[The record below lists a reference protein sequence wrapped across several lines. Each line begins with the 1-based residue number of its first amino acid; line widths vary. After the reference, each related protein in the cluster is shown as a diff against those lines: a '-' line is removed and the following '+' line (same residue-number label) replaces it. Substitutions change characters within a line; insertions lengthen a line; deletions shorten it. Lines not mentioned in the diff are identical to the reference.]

1 MSSAVHRSKTRL
13 SGIFRPGRGSGVT
26 TSGQKKPRQG
36 RPIRQ
41 RLAALLAVPLAAVLA
56 LLSLVVLVLVVA
68 FNNARATT
76 HDITLALSVQRLVQ
90 ALQDERGATAGLLT
104 GNEVVAA
111 RLGTA
116 REAVDQQ
123 RQAVSRLITEDNDA
137 GNQLDE
143 RTQSTLA
150 SLDALENF
158 RGQVD
163 GKSVSLNS
171 TVVFFTDRITAFNT
185 IDFELDLLDDTGL
198 RRMVTVLESL
208 SAVKEGAALE
218 SVRLNEVFLRG
229 SFEVDGVNQYVSYA
243 GLIAEQDAAFTRF
256 AGAATQGQRDE
267 FARVLD
273 TGSART
279 VERFREIAD
288 ESADGRE
295 IFADTGLYSNAMIQY
310 LNGVT
315 GLQEAVAG
323 QIKDRASQ
331 LQTDALNAILILVAI
346 VAASIA
352 AAVVLLFYA
361 SRSITR
367 PLAAL
372 SAEADHIAEVRLP
385 QAVALAQELSPDEE
399 RPKLAPVRLARGAS
413 AEMRAVADAFDHIQA
428 TAYALA
434 TEQALLRKSTT
445 ESLANLGRR
454 NQNLLRR
461 QLGFI
466 TTLEREET
474 DPSALANL
482 FELDHLATRMRRN
495 AESLLVLVGSSSPRQ
510 WSAPLPIADVIRAAV
525 SEVEEYRRV
534 SFRRIDEANIT
545 GAVVSGVAHLLAE
558 LIENGL
564 TFSPPDSDVEIQ
576 GRRVGDQYLIAI
588 VDQGVGMNDTEIEA
602 ANARLRGEGDFIT
615 APARYLGHYVV
626 GQLARDMGAEVKLA
640 SSPVTGVTARVLL
653 PASVMAT
660 SAAPAVVRDGEIVDE
675 RPAMPVIPPTPFTPV
690 MAPAAPPAPPAPPAQ
705 EVSRPLVSSGA
716 PTQVPE
722 APYLAIGG
730 RVKPSV
736 VEYLTVPPSPEV
748 VAAEA
753 AAEAVAEQASPRP
766 RTIETG
772 EVERTR
778 NGLRKRAP
786 RTSRPEAEAAPAP
799 APSAPETR
807 AAVVDSSPTEVRN
820 RLTALRAG
828 MQRAHTDVRPN
839 PYGTEDGGTSA

>member
-1 MSSAVHRSKTRL
+1 MHRSKTRL

-26 TSGQKKPRQG
+26 TSGQKLRQG

-76 HDITLALSVQRLVQ
+76 HDVALALDVERLVQ

-104 GNEVVAA
+104 GNDLIAD
-111 RLGTA
+111 RLDA
-116 REAVDQQ
+116 SREAVDQQ
-123 RQAVSRLITEDNDA
+123 RAAVTRRINEDDDP

-150 SLDALENF
+150 SLNALENF
-158 RGQVD
+158 RGQID
-163 GKSVSLNS
+163 AGSVNLNS
-171 TVVFFTDRITAFNT
+171 AVVFFTDRITSFNT
-185 IDFELDLLDDTGL
+185 IDFELDRLDDQAL
-198 RRMVTVLESL
+198 RRMVTVMEALRT
-208 SAVKEGAALE
+208 VKEGASME

-229 SFEVDGVNQYVSYA
+229 SFELDGVNQYVSYA

-256 AGAATQGQRDE
+256 AGAATQAQRDE

-310 LNGVT
+310 LTGVT
-315 GLQEAVAG
+315 GLQEAVAD
-323 QIKDRASQ
+323 QIAERASQ
-331 LQTDALNAILILVAI
+331 LQTDALNAILILVVI
-346 VAASIA
+346 VAASIV

-413 AEMRAVADAFDHIQA
+413 AEMRAVAEAFDHVQA

-588 VDQGVGMNDTEIEA
+588 VDQGVGMSDVDIEA

-626 GQLARDMGAEVKLA
+626 GQLAADMGAEVKLA

-653 PASVMAT
+653 PAAVMSNA
-660 SAAPAVVRDGEIVDE
+660 SSPVVRDVEIVEE
-675 RPAMPVIPPTPFTPV
+675 RPARPVIPPAPFTPV
-690 MAPAAPPAPPAPPAQ
+690 MAPTAPPAPPAP
-705 EVSRPLVSSGA
+705 EVARPLVSSGA
-716 PTQVPE
+716 PTQAPD

-753 AAEAVAEQASPRP
+753 AAEAVAEQSSPRP
-766 RTIETG
+766 RTIDAE

-807 AAVVDSSPTEVRN
+807 AAMVDSSPAEVRN

-828 MQRAHTDVRPN
+828 MQRANTDVRTN

>member
-1 MSSAVHRSKTRL
+1 MQRTSRL
-13 SGIFRPGRGSGVT
+13 SGILRPGRGSGVT
-26 TSGQKKPRQG
+26 TPGQKLRQG

-41 RLAALLAVPLAAVLA
+41 RLAVLLAVPLAGVLA
-56 LLSLVVLVLVVA
+56 LLGVVVIGEVRD
-68 FNNARATT
+68 FNDARETT
-76 HDITLALSVQRLVQ
+76 RAVTLAVAVQSLVQ
-90 ALQDERGATAGLLT
+90 ALQDERGISAGLLT
-104 GNEVVAA
+104 GNEQVAA
-111 RLGTA
+111 RLAPA
-116 REAVDQQ
+116 REAVDA
-123 RQAVSRLITEDNDA
+123 RIRDVSNILGDGDVDTRIRSTIA
-137 GNQLDE
+137 GLG
-143 RTQSTLA
+143 TL
-150 SLDALENF
+150 NTT

-163 GKSVSLNS
+163 ARSIKLRSAL
-171 TVVFFTDRITAFNT
+171 VFFTDRITSFNT
-185 IDFELDLLDDTGL
+185 IDFSLDRLDDQSL
-198 RRMVTVLESL
+198 RRSVAVLDALSSL
-208 SAVKEGAALE
+208 KEGTSQEAAI
-218 SVRLNEVFLRG
+218 LNEVFLRG
-229 SFEVDGVNQYVSYA
+229 TFKLNGVNSYLEYA
-243 GLIAEQDAAFTRF
+243 ALVARKDAAVTAF
-256 AGAATQGQRDE
+256 AGQATQEQRDAL
-267 FARVLD
+267 ARVLD

-279 VERFREIAD
+279 VERFEDIAD
-288 ESADGRE
+288 TSADGRE
-295 IFADTGLYSNAMIQY
+295 IFADTQLFSSAMTT
-310 LNGVT
+310 LLSGVT
-315 GLQEAVAG
+315 EVQGSTATEIQ
-323 QIKDRASQ
+323 DRASE
-331 LQTDALNAILILVAI
+331 LQSLAVSQIILLSVIVVAC
-346 VAASIA
+346 IA
-352 AAVVLLFYA
+352 AAIVLLILA

-367 PLAAL
+367 PLDAL
-372 SAEADHIAEVRLP
+372 AQEADHIAEIRLP
-385 QAVALAQELSPDEE
+385 QAVAIAQELSPDEE
-399 RPKLAPVRLARGAS
+399 RPPLTPVRLARGAS
-413 AEMRAVADAFDHIQA
+413 SEIRSVADAFDHVQA

-534 SFRRIDEANIT
+534 SFRRIDDAFIA
-545 GAVVSGVAHLLAE
+545 GAVVSGLAHMLAE

-588 VDQGVGMNDTEIEA
+588 VDQGVGMTDQDIEI

-653 PASVMAT
+653 PVSVLATASGGREGKPDL
-660 SAAPAVVRDGEIVDE
+660 AASMPTAFPEMPA
-675 RPAMPVIPPTPFTPV
+675 P
-690 MAPAAPPAPPAPPAQ
+690 APAAP
-705 EVSRPLVSSGA
+705 ETSRPLVSSGA
-716 PTQVPE
+716 PTQSPD

-766 RTIETG
+766 RSIDVG

-778 NGLRKRAP
+778 NGLRKRAARP
-786 RTSRPEAEAAPAP
+786 AKPEAPAEAPAAQAAPA
-799 APSAPETR
+799 APTVA
-807 AAVVDSSPTEVRN
+807 VDSSPGEIRN

-828 MQRAHTDVRPN
+828 MQRGQTDVRTN
-839 PYGTEDGGTSA
+839 DHNGTEGGGSSA

>member
-1 MSSAVHRSKTRL
+1 M
-13 SGIFRPGRGSGVT
+13 
-26 TSGQKKPRQG
+26 
-36 RPIRQ
+36 
-41 RLAALLAVPLAAVLA
+41 LAVDSAQDY
-56 LLSLVVLVLVVA
+56 
-68 FNNARATT
+68 NDARDTT
-76 HDITLALSVQRLVQ
+76 RSVTLALGVQQLVQ

-104 GNEVVAA
+104 GNDLVAA
-111 RLGTA
+111 RLAPA
-116 REAVDQQ
+116 REAVDQ
-123 RQAVSRLITEDNDA
+123 RRREVAAMVAEDDQAAIDDRIS
-137 GNQLDE
+137 
-143 RTQSTLA
+143 STLA
-150 SLDALENF
+150 SLTALDNF

-163 GKSVSLNS
+163 AKSAKLNS
-171 TVVFFTDRITAFNT
+171 AVVFFTDKITALNT
-185 IDFELDLLDDTGL
+185 IDFELDRLGDTSL
-198 RRMVTVLESL
+198 RRMVTVLNALNVIKES
-208 SAVKEGAALE
+208 SSQEA
-218 SVRLNEVFLRG
+218 VRLNEVFLRG
-229 SFEVDGVNQYVSYA
+229 TFEVNGVNEYVDYA
-243 GLIAEQDAAFTRF
+243 SLIAQNDAAIAEFSSS
-256 AGAATQGQRDE
+256 ATQSQRE
-267 FARVLD
+267 RLAAVMD

-295 IFADTGLYSNAMIQY
+295 IFADTGLYSNAMTQF

-315 GLQEAVAG
+315 KVQEEVG
-323 QIKDRASQ
+323 NEIRGRASE
-331 LQTDALNAILILVAI
+331 LQTLTLNAILLLTAIVVACFAVAI
-346 VAASIA
+346 T
-352 AAVVLLFYA
+352 VLIFA

-372 SAEADHIAEVRLP
+372 AAEADHIAEVRLP
-385 QAVALAQELSPDEE
+385 QAVAIAQEMSPDEE
-399 RPKLAPVRLARGAS
+399 RPRLTPVRLARGAS
-413 AEMRAVADAFDHIQA
+413 SEMRSLAEAFEHVQA
-428 TAYALA
+428 TAYTLA

-495 AESLLVLVGSSSPRQ
+495 AESLLVLVGTSSPRQ
-510 WSAPLPIADVIRAAV
+510 WSAPLPMADVIRAAV

-534 SFRRIDEANIT
+534 SFRRIDDANIV

-588 VDQGVGMNDTEIEA
+588 VDQGVGMSDTDIEA

-653 PASVMAT
+653 PSSVIA
-660 SAAPAVVRDGEIVDE
+660 SAATPAVRDGEIVDE
-675 RPAMPVIPPTPFTPV
+675 RPAMPVIPVRPQPPEPPASI
-690 MAPAAPPAPPAPPAQ
+690 APAPAFRPPQAPQAPQAP

-716 PTQVPE
+716 PTQAPD

-748 VAAEA
+748 AAAEA
-753 AAEAVAEQASPRP
+753 AAEAVAEQSSPRP

-786 RTSRPEAEAAPAP
+786 RTSRPAAEAAPA
-799 APSAPETR
+799 APSVPEAP
-807 AAVVDSSPTEVRN
+807 AAMVDSSPAEVRN

-828 MQRAHTDVRPN
+828 MQRANTDVRTNHPH
-839 PYGTEDGGTSA
+839 GTEGGGTSA

>member
-1 MSSAVHRSKTRL
+1 MQRTSRL
-13 SGIFRPGRGSGVT
+13 SGFLRPGRGSGT
-26 TSGQKKPRQG
+26 TPGQKLRQG

-41 RLAALLAVPLAAVLA
+41 RLAVLLAVPLAGVLA
-56 LLSLVVLVLVVA
+56 LLGVVVIGEVRDY
-68 FNNARATT
+68 NDARETT
-76 HDITLALSVQRLVQ
+76 RAVTLAVGVQQLVQ
-90 ALQDERGATAGLLT
+90 ALQDERGVTVGLLT
-104 GNEVVAA
+104 GNQQVAE
-111 RLGTA
+111 RLAPA
-116 REAVDQQ
+116 REAVDA
-123 RQAVSRLITEDNDA
+123 RMRDVTNLLGNDDVDNRI
-137 GNQLDE
+137 
-143 RTQSTLA
+143 RTTVNGLGTL
-150 SLDALENF
+150 NTI

-163 GKSVSLNS
+163 ARSIKLNS
-171 TVVFFTDRITAFNT
+171 AIVFFTDRITSFNT
-185 IDFELDLLDDTGL
+185 IDFALDRLNDQSL
-198 RRMVTVLESL
+198 RRSVAVLDSL
-208 SAVKEGAALE
+208 SALKEATSQEAAI
-218 SVRLNEVFLRG
+218 LNEVFLRG
-229 SFEVDGVNQYVSYA
+229 TFELNGVSDYLDYA
-243 GLIAEQDAAFTRF
+243 ALVARKDAAVNEF
-256 AGAATQGQRDE
+256 AGQATQAQRDE
-267 FARVLD
+267 LARVLD

-279 VERFREIAD
+279 VERFEGIAD
-288 ESADGRE
+288 TSADGRE
-295 IFADTGLYSNAMIQY
+295 IFADTQLFSSAMTTL
-310 LNGVT
+310 LNGTT
-315 GLQEAVAG
+315 GIQGTTATSI
-323 QIKDRASQ
+323 QDRASE
-331 LQTDALNAILILVAI
+331 LQ
-346 VAASIA
+346 A
-352 AAVVLLFYA
+352 AAVNQIILLLVIVVACIAGAIVLLILA

-367 PLAAL
+367 PLDAL
-372 SAEADHIAEVRLP
+372 AHEADHIAEIRLP
-385 QAVALAQELSPDEE
+385 QAVAIAQELSPDEE
-399 RPKLAPVRLARGAS
+399 RPPLTPVRLARGAS
-413 AEMRAVADAFDHIQA
+413 SEIRSVADAFDHVQA

-534 SFRRIDEANIT
+534 SFRRIDDAFIA
-545 GAVVSGVAHLLAE
+545 GAVVSGLAHMLAE

-588 VDQGVGMNDTEIEA
+588 VDQGVGMTDQDIEI

-653 PASVMAT
+653 PVSVLATASGGRET
-660 SAAPAVVRDGEIVDE
+660 PAPE
-675 RPAMPVIPPTPFTPV
+675 RPASIPVFPDLANTTPPGSP
-690 MAPAAPPAPPAPPAQ
+690 

-716 PTQVPE
+716 PTHSPD
-722 APYLAIGG
+722 APFLAIGG

-766 RTIETG
+766 RNIETG
-772 EVERTR
+772 EVEHTR
-778 NGLRKRAP
+778 NGLRKRAARP
-786 RTSRPEAEAAPAP
+786 VKAEAPEAPAAAAAPAAP
-799 APSAPETR
+799 A
-807 AAVVDSSPTEVRN
+807 AAVDSSPGEIRN

-828 MQRAHTDVRPN
+828 MQRGQTDVRTN
-839 PYGTEDGGTSA
+839 DHNGTEGGGSSA